1 MADRF
6 PLIVNSTDQQI
17 QELVSGDNLDLTG
30 SSIISATSI
39 GIGLASPTQ
48 SLHVQSGSNTTA
60 RVSAHGYI
68 CRDNY
73 GTASSLG
80 NGMMSPATNSLAFA
94 TNSVERM
101 RIDASGNMGLGTNN
115 PVQQSGIG
123 LHIHN
128 ASGQSRL
135 KLSNGTTGATANDGF
150 DFIVESSNDVHILN
164 HENGVFKFGTND
176 QEAMRINSARQLLLG
191 TGTEGHESADD
202 FTIAAGSHAGM
213 TIRSG
218 NTSQGSIYFSDAT
231 SGAGEYAG
239 WLRYDHSANNMTI
252 GTNSTEAIKIDNQ
265 QNFGIGGIAPSAK
278 LHVKLDTN
286 KHLYFQGNI
295 GEIGSV
301 PGIQG
306 VTDAG
311 SLASLGLRGSTLRFA
326 TGSAERM
333 RIDSSGRVGVGTA
346 SPSTLLH
353 LIGSADTYLT
363 LEAGTTDGNDGI
375 LFKNSAGTQ
384 KGALLYDTD
393 DNYLL
398 FNVNE
403 SERMR
408 INNSGNVGINRIDPD
423 QRLNVSGNIET
434 NAYDGTSGSGGYYTS
449 KGLIIGNAYDAGKSV
464 GDDRN
469 GIIWQERGL
478 DLVFATTDTE
488 RLRIDS
494 AGNMGLGTT
503 SPQKKLHISDTTGPA
518 QIRITGSSGS
528 SDIYADANIYF
539 QPNGTT
545 RVTMDSSGRLLVGTT
560 TPGDAA
566 ADNLTIHSS
575 GDTGI
580 TIRASETDS
589 SSIYFADGTGGTNV
603 YTGAIIYDHATNH
616 MSLHTNSGAERLR
629 IDSSGRLF
637 INHTANTAGG
647 GYDSKLQLCDTS
659 YQGASISIRRDGNS
673 TGGGA
678 VVFSKSRS
686 TSKGGSTAVL
696 DGDNLGNITFYGA
709 DGTDTNTSAATIRA
723 EVDGTPG
730 SNDMPGRIVFGTT
743 SDGASS
749 TTERMRIT
757 SSGNVSLGNQTVN
770 LPSGKGLQ
778 IYDSTTPRLKLAN
791 STTGTASGDGSL
803 LYVSGSDFI
812 IENKESA
819 NMRFYTSATERLRID
834 SDGTL
839 RHTPGGGT
847 SSTYLL
853 GKVENTTDYVFRAQK
868 DGVYSTAIVF
878 ATQVSGSA
886 TECLRIDTSGNINV
900 GSSTVSGT
908 GVHLRPFGNIISRRA
923 SGALQV
929 FEGYQGSTLTS
940 EIKADGSATFA
951 GGYGSSGVSIT
962 SDGEVRA
969 DSQVTSNRSSGVCFS
984 AQQGGTQKASI
995 SADGSASFAARL
1007 SPGTTSLNDHAIVAT
1022 NNNASNGVIV
1032 AQNMNSSGSL
1042 FQGYDSSSVKN
1053 VEIKGDG
1060 SANFTQTTL
1069 QKPGSTD
1076 STQKL
1081 LVCKNASGGTQ
1092 VVQLFGNGNA
1102 TFNGAVSKGSG
1113 SFRIDHPLK
1122 PETHQ
1127 LVHSFVEGPQADN
1140 IYRGKVELVDG
1151 AATVNIDTVAGMTE
1165 GTFAALNREIQCFTT
1180 NETGWTAIKGSVT
1193 GNLLTIVAQ
1202 DDTCT
1207 DTISWLVI
1215 GERKDKH
1222 MYDTEWTDENGKV
1235 IVEPEKEVGTESE
1248 TE

>member
-39 GIGLASPTQ
+39 GVGDASPARPLSVSSNQISARFTSSSADSQ
-48 SLHVQSGSNTTA
+48 IEVIDSSGTVVYGSASGNAIVQSGGA
-60 RVSAHGYI
+60 
-68 CRDNY
+68 
-73 GTASSLG
+73 
-80 NGMMSPATNSLAFA
+80 
-94 TNSVERM
+94 ERL

-333 RIDSSGRVGVGTA
+333 RIDSSGRVGVGTV
-346 SPSTLLH
+346 SPGGKLSVYDSS
-353 LIGSADTYLT
+353 SAVFR
-363 LEAGTTDGNDGI
+363 LETPGVIAIAHTFDGTNYTINNNDGSGGHPI
-375 LFKNSAGTQ
+375 IFGTKTAGSESMRIDSAG
-384 KGALLYDTD
+384 
-393 DNYLL
+393 
-398 FNVNE
+398 
-403 SERMR
+403 R
-408 INNSGNVGINRIDPD
+408 VGINRTDPD
-423 QRLNVSGNIET
+423 QRLNVSGNIEL
-434 NAYDGTSGSGGYYTS
+434 NAYDDTNGNGGYNTS
-449 KGLIIGNAYDAGKSV
+449 SGLIIGNAYDAGKSA

-469 GIIWQERGL
+469 SIIWLERGL

-589 SSIYFADGTGGTNV
+589 SSIYFADGAGGTNV

-709 DGTDTNTSAATIRA
+709 DGTDANTSAATIRA

-730 SNDMPGRIVFGTT
+730 SNDMPGRLVFATT
-743 SDGASS
+743 ADGASS
-749 TTERMRIT
+749 
-757 SSGNVSLGNQTVN
+757 S
-770 LPSGKGLQ
+770 
-778 IYDSTTPRLKLAN
+778 
-791 STTGTASGDGSL
+791 
-803 LYVSGSDFI
+803 
-812 IENKESA
+812 
-819 NMRFYTSATERLRID
+819 TERLRID

-995 SADGSASFAARL
+995 SADGSATLA
-1007 SPGTTSLNDHAIVAT
+1007 
-1022 NNNASNGVIV
+1022 
-1032 AQNMNSSGSL
+1032 
-1042 FQGYDSSSVKN
+1042 
-1053 VEIKGDG
+1053 GD
-1060 SANFTQTTL
+1060 NFII
-1069 QKPGSTD
+1069 S
-1076 STQKL
+1076 
-1081 LVCKNASGGTQ
+1081 SGGTI
-1092 VVQLFGNGNA
+1092 LADNGGNPAGSAKININSNGNA
-1102 TFNGAVSKGSG
+1102 TFSGAVSKGSG

-1215 GERKDKH
+1215 GERKDEH